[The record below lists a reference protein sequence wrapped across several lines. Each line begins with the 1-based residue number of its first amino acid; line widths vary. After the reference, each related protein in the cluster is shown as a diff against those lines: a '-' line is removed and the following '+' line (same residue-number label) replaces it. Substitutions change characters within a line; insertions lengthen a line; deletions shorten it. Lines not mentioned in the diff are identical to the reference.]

1 MSPQSTTLSV
11 RLPQD
16 LKTKLS
22 ALSKDTQRSNSF
34 LAAKAIAD
42 YVERESEI
50 IDGIKRGIADMKAG
64 RTTSH
69 EEAMERL
76 YKTARSE

>member
-76 YKTARSE
+76 YKTARGE